1 MSYELR
7 AASCELDDPSHD
19 DVPATSRSRFPSK
32 MLKLAARSSQLV
44 AALPEATP

>member
-19 DVPATSRSRFPSK
+19 DAPATSRSRFPTK
-32 MLKLAARSSQLV
+32 MLKLAARNSQL
-44 AALPEATP
+44 AAVPPKAAP